1 MKKILLI
8 LCCSPILFLGQE
20 TYVPDDNFEQALIN
34 LGVDQMFNDSVEKN
48 AIDTITYLYLAGM
61 NISDLTGI
69 EDFISLTELF
79 CFDNQLTFLDLSNN
93 SQLIEV
99 SCGNNQLIS
108 MDLRNSNNQALW
120 YFTSLN
126 NPALN
131 CIDVDDVAW
140 ADYTWMTDT
149 WTSFNTNC
157 NVSAVNDENLDG
169 KLKKVIDILGREV
182 ESRNQIVFYIYDNG
196 KVDKRIMID

>member
-1 MKKILLI
+1 MKRVLLI
-8 LCCSPILFLGQE
+8 SFWFPILSLAQQ

-34 LGVDQMFNDSVEKN
+34 LGVDQVFNDSVETN
-48 AIDTITYLYLAGM
+48 AIDTITHLYLSGM

-69 EDFISLTELF
+69 EEFISLTELF

-108 MDLRNSNNQALW
+108 MDVRNSNNQGLW

-126 NPALN
+126 NSGLN
-131 CIDVDDVAW
+131 CIDVDDVSW
-140 ADYTWMTDT
+140 ADYTWMTDI

-157 NVSAVNDENLDG
+157 NPSVVNENYFDG
-169 KLKKVIDILGREV
+169 ELKKMIDILGREV
-182 ESRNQIVFYIYDNG
+182 ETKNQIVFYIYHDG
-196 KVDKRIMID
+196 TVEKRIVID